1 MRLLSLVVL
10 VACQQDTGFSS
21 GTGDNVTGKNGTMVL
36 DPTYLVFDD
45 ISPSFA
51 KSATFNIASTGD
63 EQLEIYQAR
72 LIANPGGVFTFE
84 DKTEVLI
91 NPGSSV
97 DWAVALYATAEGKYE
112 GSIRIDS
119 NDATTPQ
126 VVLDMCGVTVG
137 WAEPCGTGGN
147 DTGDDSGADS
157 E

>member
-1 MRLLSLVVL
+1 MRVLPLAIL

-21 GTGDNVTGKNGTMVL
+21 GTDDQVSGENGTMVL
-36 DPTYLVFDD
+36 TPTYLLFDD
-45 ISPSFA
+45 LSPSYA
-51 KSATFNIASTGD
+51 KSATFNVASTGD

-72 LIANPGGVFTFE
+72 VIANPGGVFTFE

-97 DWAVALYATAEGKYE
+97 DWAVALYVTAEGKYE

-126 VVLDMCGVTVG
+126 VVLDMCGVTLG
-137 WAEPCGTGGN
+137 WSEPCGTDDPG
-147 DTGDDSGADS
+147 DSGADG

>member
-1 MRLLSLVVL
+1 MYTLALFL

-21 GTGDNVTGKNGTMVL
+21 GNSDQVSGKNGTMVL
-36 DPTYLVFDD
+36 TPTYLVFDD
-45 ISPSFA
+45 ISPSYA
-51 KSATFNIASTGD
+51 KSATFNVASTGT

-72 LIANPGGVFTFE
+72 IIANPGGVFTFE
-84 DKTEVLI
+84 DKTEVLV
-91 NPGSSV
+91 NSGDSV
-97 DWAVALYATAEGKYE
+97 DWAVALYVTAEGKYE

-137 WAEPCGTGGN
+137 WAEPCSQDG
-147 DTGDDSGADS
+147 GDDSGADS